1 MKYLL
6 PREDAHTFRRLMLE
20 LSGEDVASCSQ
31 CGKCTAGC
39 PIALEMDLQPNQVM
53 RLIQINFKERVLGS
67 STIWLC
73 VSCQTCTTR
82 CPEGIDIANVIDVL
96 RKLSVEE
103 GISPPQPA
111 ISTFNRVFLESVRKY
126 GRVHELDLVLR
137 YNLASG
143 QPLRDVDLGLKLFRR
158 GKIGLLAQKIKGIAQ
173 VKGLFSRSKRFLF
186 KGLAGA

>member
-6 PREDAHTFRRLMLE
+6 PREGVHAWRHLILE
-20 LSGEDVASCSQ
+20 LSGEDVSKCTQ

-53 RLIQINFKERVLGS
+53 RLIQINFRERVLNS

-73 VSCQTCTTR
+73 VSCQTCTAR
-82 CPEGIDIANVIDVL
+82 CPEGIDIANVMDVL

-103 GISPPQPA
+103 GIKPSQPA
-111 ISTFNRVFLESVRKY
+111 ISTFNQVFLESVQKY

-137 YNLASG
+137 YNLASR
-143 QPLRDVDLGLKLFRR
+143 QPWRDADLGLPLLRR
-158 GKIGLLAQKIKGIAQ
+158 GKIGFLAQKIEGQAQ
-173 VKGLFSRSKRFLF
+173 VKEIFSRSRRFLS
-186 KGLAGA
+186 KRSAGG